1 MTFSEPIESS
11 SLTKCRN
18 FINAFESLDS
28 QTREDFFEDG
38 KIIVAMLIK
47 SMLAKFFPH
56 YLVRLKANLLQDGIF
71 FSRLRFLPWEILLK
85 KKL

>member
-18 FINAFESLDS
+18 FINVFEGLDS

-71 FSRLRFLPWEILLK
+71 FPD
-85 KKL
+85 